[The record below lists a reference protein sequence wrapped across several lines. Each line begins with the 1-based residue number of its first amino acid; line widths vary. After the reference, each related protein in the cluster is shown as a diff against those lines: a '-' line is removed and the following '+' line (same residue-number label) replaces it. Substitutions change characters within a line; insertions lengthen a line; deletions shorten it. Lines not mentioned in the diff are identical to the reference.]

1 MIVTFRSIGYLLSQR
16 VSSLDCFMKSN
27 SSSHHQD
34 LIRVRLPHNLGLADS
49 EDLVIGID
57 HRGGGPAH
65 TEETD
70 LAERDNIDGEFMLYR
85 IVFTTSGRD
94 QFRD

>member
-1 MIVTFRSIGYLLSQR
+1 MFYLLSQR

-27 SSSHHQD
+27 SSRHHQD
-34 LIRVRLPHNLGLADS
+34 LIRVRLPDNLGLADS

-57 HRGGGPAH
+57 HRGGGTAH

-70 LAERDNIDGEFMLYR
+70 LGEERECSLLYKNA
-85 IVFTTSGRD
+85 TEY
-94 QFRD
+94 

>member
-1 MIVTFRSIGYLLSQR
+1 
-16 VSSLDCFMKSN
+16 MKSN

-34 LIRVRLPHNLGLADS
+34 LIRVRLPDNLGLADS

-57 HRGGGPAH
+57 HRGGRSAH

-70 LAERDNIDGEFMLYR
+70 LAEKIDITDIIYLVCHVQDSHKDTTYDKWRPCTER
-85 IVFTTSGRD
+85 IYYI
-94 QFRD
+94 

>member
-1 MIVTFRSIGYLLSQR
+1 MIISVGMFYLLSQR

-57 HRGGGPAH
+57 HRGGRPADS
-65 TEETD
+65 EEAD
-70 LAERDNIDGEFMLYR
+70 LGEKQELLRY
-85 IVFTTSGRD
+85 
-94 QFRD
+94 

>member
-1 MIVTFRSIGYLLSQR
+1 MFYLLSQR

-34 LIRVRLPHNLGLADS
+34 LVRVRLPHNLGLADS

-57 HRGGGPAH
+57 HRGGGAAD

-70 LAERDNIDGEFMLYR
+70 LAENKECYLVYK
-85 IVFTTSGRD
+85 
-94 QFRD
+94 